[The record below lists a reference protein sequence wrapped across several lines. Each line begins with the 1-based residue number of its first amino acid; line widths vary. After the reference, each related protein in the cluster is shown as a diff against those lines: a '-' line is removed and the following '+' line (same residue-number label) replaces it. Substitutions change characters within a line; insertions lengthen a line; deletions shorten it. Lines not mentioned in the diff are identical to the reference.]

1 MRDNPFFWIREQEQ
15 KNVLFDFFFF
25 LLFKNT
31 ISEREEKKAQE
42 EFLKSS
48 QILCLNN
55 YDIIKTYCTKWTNK
69 ANRIS

>member
-1 MRDNPFFWIREQEQ
+1 MFSLIS
-15 KNVLFDFFFF
+15 FFF

-48 QILCLNN
+48 QILSLNN
-55 YDIIKTYCTKWTNK
+55 YDIIKT
-69 ANRIS
+69 